1 MAIWEG
7 RELAHRSPQP
17 QLLAR
22 GVRYA
27 GKQAAKGRRQVPPRR
42 RRSATLFGRHRRG
55 HGFLRLANTSI
66 CSPAIRW
73 KCTDQAVIVQY
84 MHSIEDLAGQP
95 PIDGLA
101 AFEAVADAGSFS
113 KAAFLLRTTHSTV
126 SRRLAA
132 VEHWVG
138 FKLVERSPRGV
149 ELTPDGQAYLTDV
162 RRALALIWEGRES
175 RRDPRGGERVA
186 LATPASF
193 ASFVLFPLLVRLEQQ
208 PTPLRIDLAIGNR
221 LTDFAGER
229 VDLAI
234 RRGIGPWPDVVS
246 LPIYQEHLIPV
257 ATGDFAARLGADPAP
272 VDLLAFSLL
281 HDAAEQ
287 GWRQWFAAH
296 GHPFRGRPRDRQFGD
311 HQVVLDAAGAGLG
324 IALARMPLS
333 RRALQQQALRPVHTV
348 SIPGPRAFHLVR
360 PRLRLRAVA
369 VELVRR
375 LTRELGIDSE
385 HAARFLG

>member
-1 MAIWEG
+1 MLVGMLVHDLGRDFLDRRNGLIEAVTLEDLRQVSARLFSASCWSVWSEIRPGFKRLLEALRAPPQHRAPIPDSHPDLTSREAEVQDMAIWEG

-27 GKQAAKGRRQVPPRR
+27 GKQAAQGRRQVPPRR

-55 HGFLRLANTSI
+55 HRFFRLANTSI

-101 AFEAVADAGSFS
+101 AFEAMADAGSFS

-162 RRALALIWEGRES
+162 QSGLGADLGGPREPTRSTWRRA
-175 RRDPRGGERVA
+175 RGA

-234 RRGIGPWPDVVS
+234 RRGIGPWPGVRGKLAD
-246 LPIYQEHLIPV
+246 LP
-257 ATGDFAARLGADPAP
+257 GAP
-272 VDLLAFSLL
+272 
-281 HDAAEQ
+281 
-287 GWRQWFAAH
+287 
-296 GHPFRGRPRDRQFGD
+296 
-311 HQVVLDAAGAGLG
+311 
-324 IALARMPLS
+324 
-333 RRALQQQALRPVHTV
+333 
-348 SIPGPRAFHLVR
+348 
-360 PRLRLRAVA
+360 
-369 VELVRR
+369 
-375 LTRELGIDSE
+375 
-385 HAARFLG
+385 